1 MAMEGTTGSAE
12 DVFAEKQD
20 MLDALIVSNVHE
32 KYQHEIMPLNAL
44 IRSAKVT
51 PASQMLL
58 TIVCLPC
65 RANCVRESGNWL

>member
-12 DVFAEKQD
+12 DLFAEKQD
-20 MLDALIVSNVHE
+20 MLNALIVSNVHE
-32 KYQHEIMPLNAL
+32 NFTHDFMLLNAL

-51 PASQMLL
+51 PAFQMLL

-65 RANCVRESGNWL
+65 RAHCVRESGNWL